1 MNVKLFKKKDFRLL
15 MVGKTISLVGT
26 QLQDFALSLYV
37 LKITGSAAAFA
48 SVLAITLIPQ
58 LILGPIAGVFVDW
71 FDRKK
76 IIVYLDLI
84 QCAIVGG
91 YTVLFHF
98 NGQLNLKDIYILVI
112 SLTFCSLIFQPA
124 ASTIIPTIIE
134 KKDLLEANA
143 ANTFL
148 SKIGSLIAPALAG
161 TLFGFYGL
169 FVIFIFNSI
178 SFLVSAICEIIITI
192 PKMNKKPDKITFKNF
207 FNDFGEGIKFIKNK
221 RIILNIIILA
231 LVVNFVGDPVFSIGL
246 TYISKK
252 ILLVSDFKYGIIQ
265 SIFVSSMLVSP
276 LIAGIVNKKL
286 CLGKIIFFDIL
297 FTSIFIAIMSI
308 VPVPSFLR
316 LFNHNTIPYVSL
328 AAVIFLIG
336 LVSSIGNIALGTF
349 FQQQIPLNMMGRVGT
364 VMNSVSMAAIPLGQM
379 IFGFMYDKVSAY
391 ICVLIPAVVLFIA
404 SITLTRNLDEKESN
418 EINKIVTD

>member
-84 QCAIVGG
+84 QCVIVGG

-207 FNDFGEGIKFIKNK
+207 FNDFGAGIKFIKNK
-221 RIILNIIILA
+221 RVILNIIILA

-286 CLGKIIFFDIL
+286 SLGKIIFFDIL

-379 IFGFMYDKVSAY
+379 IFGFMYDKVPAY
-391 ICVLIPAVVLFIA
+391 ICVLIPAAVLFIA